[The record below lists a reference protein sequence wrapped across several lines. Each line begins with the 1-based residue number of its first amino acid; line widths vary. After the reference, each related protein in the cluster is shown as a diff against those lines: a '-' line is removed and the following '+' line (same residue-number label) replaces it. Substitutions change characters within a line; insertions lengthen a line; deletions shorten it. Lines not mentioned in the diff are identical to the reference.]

1 MDNRKQDLKDQ
12 EVGRTEV
19 PLPGLDLGTL
29 SDGSIKCHDNSSSD
43 VSLKLFL

>member
-19 PLPGLDLGTL
+19 PLPGLDLWTV

>member
-19 PLPGLDLGTL
+19 PLPGLDLWT
-29 SDGSIKCHDNSSSD
+29 
-43 VSLKLFL
+43 VSVINIQTGKLGHRSVWNRA